1 MASLVAVGALGFSPT
16 LGGHAS
22 VVAQRNPIVQMK
34 GSGFGT
40 GVRDSDGMSE
50 ALPFLKR
57 APGLGPPGTLAGD
70 IGFDPLQIT
79 DLVPIQWSREAELK
93 HARVCMLAWAGWVA
107 VDCGFRVPFAP
118 EVTSLYA
125 HDAAIEKGPFIG
137 MLIPIALVEV
147 LCGIPKCF
155 QLLNDPDA
163 APGGDYTFDPLG
175 IGGGRELEEKELANG
190 RAAILGFSGTVTQA
204 ALTGNTF
211 PYTYNGL
218 ADIIPPLQG
227 DAPLPA
233 ICGSGLVNGCQ

>member
-1 MASLVAVGALGFSPT
+1 
-16 LGGHAS
+16 
-22 VVAQRNPIVQMK
+22 MK

-40 GVRDSDGMSE
+40 GVRDSEGMSE

-79 DLVPIQWSREAELK
+79 NLVPIQWSREAELK

-125 HDAAIEKGPFIG
+125 HDAAVEKGPMLG
-137 MLIPIALVEV
+137 MLIPIAVIEV
-147 LCGIPKCF
+147 LVGIPKCF

-163 APGGDYTFDPLG
+163 APGGDYKFDPLG
-175 IGGGRELEEKELANG
+175 FGGGRELEEKELANG

-218 ADIIPPLQG
+218 SDIIPPLQG

-233 ICGSGLVNGCQ
+233 ICGSGLINGCQ